1 MRRRVTPSLVILG
14 VLVIGI
20 GALAIYRGGTP
31 LVLDGLRVSWGLFA
45 AVAPQLLLG
54 FALAGLVTVLLP
66 ADVLARLVGEGSGFR
81 GLLIASVAG
90 IATPGGP
97 FVQFPLMAAIASA
110 GAGPGPMAAYLTAWS
125 LMGWNRIVVYELPLL
140 GPGFTVA
147 RVVVSL
153 AAPLLV
159 GALVPV
165 VLRLFSSPR

>member
-1 MRRRVTPSLVILG
+1 MRRRVTPSLLILG
-14 VLVIGI
+14 ILAIGV
-20 GALAIYRGGTP
+20 GALAVSRGGTP
-31 LVLDGLRVSWGLFA
+31 LLIDGLRTSWGLFA

-54 FALAGLVTVLLP
+54 FTLAGLVTVLLP

-110 GAGPGPMAAYLTAWS
+110 GAGTGPMAAYLTAWS

-140 GPGFTVA
+140 GPSFTVA
-147 RVVVSL
+147 RIAVSL
-153 AAPLLV
+153 AAPLVV

-165 VLRLFSSPR
+165 VLRALSGPR